1 MCIRDR
7 VNEVLLIDVGSGDN
21 ALMAQGPSGSWGSIG
36 SINYQYSRCKPMLE
50 KLKRGDF
57 SVVTPNLR
65 ELEVGGQRVG
75 LVMRPGLPDVGCKA
89 IK

>member
-1 MCIRDR
+1 MTGDG

-21 ALMAQGPSGSWGSIG
+21 ALMAQGPDGSWGSIG

-50 KLKRGDF
+50 KLKSGDF
-57 SVVTPNLR
+57 SVVVPNLR

-75 LVMRPGLPDVGCKA
+75 LVMRPVPPDAACKA